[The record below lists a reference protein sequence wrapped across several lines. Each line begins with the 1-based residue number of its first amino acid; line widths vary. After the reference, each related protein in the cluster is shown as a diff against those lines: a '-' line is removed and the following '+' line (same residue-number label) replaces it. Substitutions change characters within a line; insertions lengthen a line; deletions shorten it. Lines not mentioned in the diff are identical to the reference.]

1 MNAKLAGVETRVF
14 CDGVAKTFMELTS
27 AVGMEYDAFVR
38 TTGVEHM
45 EGAKTLWRAM
55 EANGDI
61 YKGVYEGWYSIRD
74 EAFYTESELVKDE
87 ETGKMTA
94 PTGAE
99 VEWREKEE
107 SYFFKLSAYQE
118 PLLSHIESNPNFILP
133 PSRRNEVV
141 SFLKSGLR
149 DLSISRTSFTWG
161 IPVPN
166 DPEHVMYVWI
176 DALSNYLTQIGYGK
190 SGSESWREKWP
201 PKVHVV
207 GKDILRFH
215 AVYWPA
221 MLMSAGVELPE
232 RIFAHGWW
240 TRNGEK
246 ISKSLGN
253 VIDPFQLVEE
263 YGKDQTRFFLMAESR
278 FGSDADFDDG
288 RMVEKCNA
296 GLANSY
302 GNLVQRTLSQVYK
315 NCDGK
320 VPKRGEL
327 TEADKEIL
335 EKCAGSYEQ
344 TREFM
349 DMQEIH
355 NYVNHLLGLIR
366 DLNVYIDSQEPW
378 KLKKTDVA
386 RMETVLN
393 VLVDAIRRVTIAFQP
408 VMPESTGKILD
419 QMAVPEEDRM
429 MKDIANDDKVVPEG
443 TSIPKP
449 QGVFPRIEPPAK
461 VEA

>member
-1 MNAKLAGVETRVF
+1 
-14 CDGVAKTFMELTS
+14 
-27 AVGMEYDAFVR
+27 
-38 TTGVEHM
+38 
-45 EGAKTLWRAM
+45 
-55 EANGDI
+55 
-61 YKGVYEGWYSIRD
+61 
-74 EAFYTESELVKDE
+74 
-87 ETGKMTA
+87 
-94 PTGAE
+94 
-99 VEWREKEE
+99 
-107 SYFFKLSAYQE
+107 
-118 PLLSHIESNPNFILP
+118 
-133 PSRRNEVV
+133 
-141 SFLKSGLR
+141 
-149 DLSISRTSFTWG
+149 
-161 IPVPN
+161 
-166 DPEHVMYVWI
+166 MYVWI

-429 MKDIANDDKVVPEG
+429 MKVRGREG
-443 TSIPKP
+443 
-449 QGVFPRIEPPAK
+449 GG
-461 VEA
+461 